1 MLKGV
6 AKVLNR
12 AAKALSKAIK
22 VLSKAINNILN
33 KVYKKSFNKAY
44 LKVIGQ
50 IIAGTFIVAI
60 CTNIFLVPYKII
72 EGGVTGT
79 AIILHY
85 ISGQRLPVGLT
96 AFIMTIPLF
105 IVGFYTLGKH
115 TGFDTIIATVLL
127 SLFIDITF
135 SISKTIVYRYFL
147 TPDEILNYPTI
158 TLIYCLISGVISG
171 IGFGIIY
178 RTGASTGGTDL
189 AAMIINKYMPK
200 ISIGTIIMIL
210 DGAVIILSG
219 VVFKSVEITIYAVIR
234 AFISTRVIDFI
245 LKHSKNSIIN
255 STNKHWEGKHECS
268 TKM

>member
-1 MLKGV
+1 MLKET
-6 AKVLNR
+6 L
-12 AAKALSKAIK
+12 KALNIALNK
-22 VLSKAINNILN
+22 VLSNTSN
-33 KVYKKSFNKAY
+33 KVYKRIFDKDY
-44 LKVIGQ
+44 LKVMGQ

-85 ISGQRLPVGLT
+85 ISGQKLPVGLT
-96 AFIMTIPLF
+96 AFIMTVPLF
-105 IVGFYTLGKH
+105 ITGFYILGKH

-135 SISKTIVYRYFL
+135 SISKTIVYRYFPA
-147 TPDEILNYPTI
+147 PDEILDHP
-158 TLIYCLISGVISG
+158 LMALSYCLISGIISG

-189 AAMIINKYMPK
+189 AAMIINKYLPK

-210 DGAVIILSG
+210 DGTVIILAG
-219 VVFKSVEITIYAVIR
+219 VVFKSIEITIYAIIR

-245 LKHSKNSIIN
+245 LNRSKNRLISG
-255 STNKHWEGKHECS
+255 TKHYS
-268 TKM
+268 